1 MTGSVS
7 SETQPPSAKAKSTGG
22 KSGTD
27 SEQTKETQQ
36 KNDSPSNRTKD
47 FNDKASKHL
56 LPPLAAESRQT
67 PSSSAQAAAASPQ
80 ASGKPTFTRVSSIPA
95 KNMDEGT
102 NTLGR
107 HGRAQSFLTLCS
119 IDDDEH
125 GFEDSG
131 SRSELGG
138 PVSAHRR
145 RGEPR
150 GYGTLERATSYSSLT
165 MRPLFRSANSVRP
178 RPAPPCTTTHLD
190 YCRHPVNSPANSR
203 LIRRGTPRANNPH
216 PVGLYFQSPYNRDGK
231 VSQSNIGVM
240 LFMCGDRSTC
250 TFKSAI

>member
-7 SETQPPSAKAKSTGG
+7 SETHGTQPPSPKAKSTGG
-22 KSGTD
+22 KSGAE
-27 SEQTKETQQ
+27 SGEQTAITKETQQ
-36 KNDSPSNRTKD
+36 KKDSPSNSPKD
-47 FNDKASKHL
+47 FGEKASKRL
-56 LPPLAAESRQT
+56 LPPLDTFVSESRQT
-67 PSSSAQAAAASPQ
+67 QSSSQPAAASPQ
-80 ASGKPTFTRVSSIPA
+80 ASGKRPTFTRVSSIPT

-119 IDDDEH
+119 IDDDE
-125 GFEDSG
+125 GFEDSV
-131 SRSELGG
+131 SRSEIGG
-138 PVSAHRR
+138 PVSAQRR

-190 YCRHPVNSPANSR
+190 YCRHPANPANSR

-231 VSQSNIGVM
+231 VSHIRGVYVW
-240 LFMCGDRSTC
+240 
-250 TFKSAI
+250 